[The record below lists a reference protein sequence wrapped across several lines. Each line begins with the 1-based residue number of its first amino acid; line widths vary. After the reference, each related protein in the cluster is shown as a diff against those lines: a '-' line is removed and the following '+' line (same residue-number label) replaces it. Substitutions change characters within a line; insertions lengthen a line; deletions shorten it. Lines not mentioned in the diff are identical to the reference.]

1 MSQIELVKDRNTKEP
16 FPVKQ
21 KVAPTIHAAGLQKF
35 EIVLLPGGGV
45 ADGVNGDLVVLAP
58 SYNIDREEVD
68 LIVHRAAKA
77 IEYVLGPITGVVKL

>member
-1 MSQIELVKDRNTKEP
+1 VSQIELVKTRHTKEP

-35 EIVLLPGGGV
+35 EIALLPGGGV
-45 ADGVNGDLVVLAP
+45 VDGVNGDLIVLAP
-58 SYNIDREEVD
+58 SYDINREEVD

-77 IEYVLGPITGVVKL
+77 IEYVLGPTTGIAKL